1 MATHQLP
8 PVESLVL
15 IIGQVRVSNG
25 FASPLLLHCSSDT
38 VDLGNQTVRGGAH
51 FEWTV
56 RVVVGKS
63 NIYSCDLLSGDKNG
77 RFVLFDPKKEISDE
91 GFDVPDIP
99 DDIDPYEID
108 VKPFKLDQ
116 HPPGSELWKEVEELA
131 DQSKPTSVTASR
143 HNIDTGAVECS
154 SADQYWMNIL

>member
-38 VDLGNQTVRGGAH
+38 VDLGDQTVRGGAH
-51 FEWTV
+51 FEWTA

-63 NIYSCDLLSGDKNG
+63 NVYSCDLLSGNKRG

-91 GFDVPDIP
+91 VCGTRNFDCDWKLTNGGLSLFYRKRGEYVLQ
-99 DDIDPYEID
+99 Y
-108 VKPFKLDQ
+108 PF
-116 HPPGSELWKEVEELA
+116 
-131 DQSKPTSVTASR
+131 
-143 HNIDTGAVECS
+143 
-154 SADQYWMNIL
+154 